1 MHTSA
6 RNEFPGTV
14 TAITKGAVNAEVAL
28 DLGGGHVLTA
38 IITNA
43 SADGLGLAAGRP
55 AVALIKA
62 PWVILT
68 TNESL
73 RTSARNRLCGT
84 VAAVREGAVNGE
96 VTLDIGGGK
105 SVAAI
110 VTMDSIQSLGLKPGV
125 HACALIKASHIVLAV
140 AQ

>member
-14 TAITKGAVNAEVAL
+14 TAVTQGAVNAEVVL
-28 DLGGGHVLTA
+28 DIGGGQQLTA

-43 SADGLGLAAGRP
+43 SADGLGLAAGKP

-68 TNESL
+68 TNDSL
-73 RTSARNRLCGT
+73 KTSARNRLCGSI
-84 VAAVREGAVNGE
+84 ASAREGAVNGE
-96 VTLDIGGGK
+96 VVLDIGGGK
-105 SVAAI
+105 TLTAI
-110 VTMDSIQSLGLKPGV
+110 VTNESIQSLGLKVGAS
-125 HACALIKASHIVLAV
+125 ACALIKASHIILAV
-140 AQ
+140 SA